1 MFFYVGFG
9 STCECYEYCAVR
21 VFVGPSQKQISEK
34 SLEDLGIYCMGC
46 IVYIYCTVYIVS
58 GLEVTLAYLLVPD
71 IFYAL
76 TAL

>member
-34 SLEDLGIYCMGC
+34 SLEDLGIYCMGL
-46 IVYIYCTVYIVS
+46 VS

-71 IFYAL
+71 IFNAL